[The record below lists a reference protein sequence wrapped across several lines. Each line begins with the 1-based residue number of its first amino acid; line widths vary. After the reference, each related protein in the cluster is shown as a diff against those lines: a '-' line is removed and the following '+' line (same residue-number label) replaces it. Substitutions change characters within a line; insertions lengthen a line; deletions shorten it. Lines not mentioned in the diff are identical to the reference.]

1 MIPAQHKLLLVS
13 IILIQISG
21 FLFLWLKIPEP
32 ARAVDLA
39 VAPAP
44 LMDPGSAMGAMKLA
58 DEQMLRESIREILRQ
73 ELRALAPPAARGE
86 KARVAQAPRETAMDA
101 PLPEAGPQVVAQANA
116 IVDRA
121 VAAGIWTN
129 NDNSGLLRLAPQL
142 SQAQRVQLLEKI
154 FGAINRQQ
162 MRPVGALPSL

>member
-1 MIPAQHKLLLVS
+1 
-13 IILIQISG
+13 
-21 FLFLWLKIPEP
+21 
-32 ARAVDLA
+32 
-39 VAPAP
+39 
-44 LMDPGSAMGAMKLA
+44 
-58 DEQMLRESIREILRQ
+58 
-73 ELRALAPPAARGE
+73 
-86 KARVAQAPRETAMDA
+86 MDA

-129 NDNSGLLRLAPQL
+129 NDNSSLLRLAPQL